1 MRTRANATWSCPVL
15 NSARLQRAA
24 TLLRISHPGADL
36 SRPVPDWSSVVSAS
50 TILLSNQAWATVILF
65 WVRVPVLSEQMV
77 EVDPRVSTAS
87 RFFTRQFFEAILLA
101 VRVRQ
106 TVTVARSPSGTF
118 ATMIPMR
125 KMTASSQW

>member
-1 MRTRANATWSCPVL
+1 MIVTWSCPDL
-15 NSARLQRAA
+15 NSALLQRAA
-24 TLLRISHPGADL
+24 TLLRSSQPGALL
-36 SRPVPDWSSVVSAS
+36 SSPVPDWSSVVSAS
-50 TILLSNQAWATVILF
+50 TILLSNQACATVIRF
-65 WVRVPVLSEQMV
+65 WVNVPVLSEQMV

-106 TVTVARSPSGTF
+106 TVTVASRPSGTF